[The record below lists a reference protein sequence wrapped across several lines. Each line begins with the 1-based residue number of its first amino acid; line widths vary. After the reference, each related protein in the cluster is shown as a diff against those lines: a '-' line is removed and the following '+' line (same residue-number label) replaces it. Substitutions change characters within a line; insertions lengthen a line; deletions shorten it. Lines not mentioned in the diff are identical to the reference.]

1 MQYDNAGNIIEN
13 IDNFKTDPVT
23 KNLTK
28 KLVGV
33 KDEKTTND
41 TLIKRENNYVEPE
54 LKKQLKYP
62 LADSGNHYVR
72 FWINLDEE
80 SKLIKEKKV
89 VTTGNVDNT
98 DQNRRNT
105 NSATTA
111 TATAAMT
118 AGGAVWGASK
128 ALDTVPGFLTKLAG
142 NATDP
147 ITGKTVSLD
156 PFKGKGLAGNPR
168 LAAII
173 AGAGAV
179 GGGLAGAAVG
189 LTEDFKLAK
198 RLKRLA
204 TSISLYAPSGIS
216 SSYHLGWS
224 QTDSMLLDIA
234 QKSQVSAI
242 GDMLQNRPASTS
254 IGRIALTA
262 NSETFSNLGRTAVN
276 SRRDMLFQS
285 VGNRKFKF
293 DYVFA
298 PRSKE
303 EAQEVADIIYAFKL
317 FAHPE
322 LLEGYANYL
331 YLYPA
336 EFDIEYRM
344 IDAYGKDIENPY
356 INKISSCVL
365 ESIDVVYANRGSYQS
380 LANGE
385 PVMTSLSLTFME
397 IETLHQDRIKKGF

>member
-1 MQYDNAGNIIEN
+1 MQYDNNGNIIGDDVLSDEGF
-13 IDNFKTDPVT
+13 I
-23 KNLTK
+23 NLGFVKKQAK
-28 KLVGV
+28 KLIGV
-33 KDEKTTND
+33 YDEREGETTV
-41 TLIKRENNYVEPE
+41 KRENNYVEPE

-80 SKLIKEKKV
+80 SKLIKETKV

-98 DQNRRNT
+98 DQTRRNT
-105 NSATTA
+105 NTATETTA
-111 TATAAMT
+111 TNAMVI
-118 AGGAVWGASK
+118 GGAVWGANK
-128 ALDTVPGFLTKLAG
+128 ALDTIPGAITKLSG
-142 NATDP
+142 QL
-147 ITGKTVSLD
+147 LD
-156 PFKGKGLAGNPR
+156 PFKGKGLIGNPR

-173 AGAGAV
+173 AGAGAAGGALGGAYV
-179 GGGLAGAAVG
+179 GQTDNFRLN
-189 LTEDFKLAK
+189 K

-234 QKSQVSAI
+234 QKSQADAI
-242 GDMLQNRPASTS
+242 GKMMSNRPIDGPA
-254 IGRIALTA
+254 RIALTA